1 MSLYKNRSFRAR
13 LGFALQGL
21 VHGVRAE
28 RSLQVQLLALAAAL
42 AALGMLRPSA
52 LWWALVLLSS
62 AVVIAAELFNTAL
75 EGLADALHPHDH
87 PGIRIAKD
95 CAAAGVQARGEP
107 RPCAGG
113 SAAGRAAADRAGA
126 DRDLSAVP
134 EHAARLER
142 AGEHRMTDC
151 RLTVLRIVDMSRRAR
166 ASSRG

>member
-28 RSLQVQLLALAAAL
+28 RSLQVQLLALAVAL
-42 AALGMLRPSA
+42 AGLGILRPSA

-87 PGIRIAKD
+87 PAVRIAKD
-95 CAAAGVQARGEP
+95 CAAAGVLI
-107 RPCAGG
+107 
-113 SAAGRAAADRAGA
+113 AALGALSVALALALHLLGR
-126 DRDLSAVP
+126 
-134 EHAARLER
+134 
-142 AGEHRMTDC
+142 
-151 RLTVLRIVDMSRRAR
+151 
-166 ASSRG
+166 